1 MAKMNSHYVVWKG
14 LEPGIYD
21 SWEQCQKQIKGYP
34 GAKFKGFTNKLAAQ
48 RAFDMGYEAF
58 MAMKAEEKVL
68 LQSNDTIPKPIY
80 PSLAVDA
87 AWNTA
92 TLEME
97 YRGVDCQ
104 TGKLIFHQGPFPDA
118 TNNIGEFLAIVHGLA
133 YLSKLGSDIPIY
145 TDSKTAISWVRAKK
159 ANTKLIQ
166 TERNKMLFELIQRAE
181 KWLKANTWENT
192 ILKWE
197 TKYWGE
203 IPADFGRK

>member
-1 MAKMNSHYVVWKG
+1 MAKKNTHYVVWKG

-34 GAKFKGFTNKLAAQ
+34 DAKFKGFTNKLAAQ

-58 MAMKAEEKVL
+58 KGMKAEEKVL
-68 LQSNDTIPKPIY
+68 LQSNDTIPKPKF

-133 YLSKLGSDIPIY
+133 YLNKLGSDIPIY

-181 KWLKANTWENT
+181 KWLKENTWKNP